1 MATRAG
7 TAHDLVIRGGQVTD
21 GLGGDPFPAD
31 VAVSGGTITAVG
43 AVAGRGARSSTQPGC
58 SSRQGSSTST
68 PTTTARRHGTP
79 A

>member
-7 TAHDLVIRGGQVTD
+7 TAHDLVIRGGQVAD
-21 GLGGDPFPAD
+21 GLGGDPFEAD

-43 AVAGRGARSSTQPGC
+43 AVPGEDARSSTRPGC
-58 SSRQGSSTST
+58 SSRLGSSTST
-68 PTTTARRHGTP
+68 PTTTARRRGTP